1 MADILDEVRAASP
14 GVARRSNG
22 EMMLP
27 YRRLQCMK
35 GCAMAA
41 GMKRSSTR
49 SRPPR
54 FLVKNISIVSNIAH
68 TVGAGSHSINP
79 PCGWPRLPQ
88 GRTPGSPSPRARGP
102 LVGAIR
108 RTSVWRTE
116 PSSGSI
122 TKRATDSSGL
132 MTAATTSSS
141 TSARSKAPRGMGST
155 RDKRSCSKLWLID
168 IPSKYTLNDARKA
181 LDVADLATLASGPRH
196 AGNTRPPLVK
206 ESGADWG

>member
-14 GVARRSNG
+14 GVARRSSG

-27 YRRLQCMK
+27 YRCLQCMK

-79 PCGWPRLPQ
+79 PCGWPRLFPPIPPPP
-88 GRTPGSPSPRARGP
+88 GPGSPCGRYQEDERLAHGT
-102 LVGAIR
+102 VKWFDNEKGYGFIR
-108 RTSVWRTE
+108 PDDGGNDVFVHVSAVESAERH
-116 PSSGSI
+116 
-122 TKRATDSSGL
+122 GL
-132 MTAATTSSS
+132 NEGQ
-141 TSARSKAPRGMGST
+141 KV
-155 RDKRSCSKLWLID
+155 LFEV
-168 IPSKYTLNDARKA
+168 
-181 LDVADLATLASGPRH
+181 VADRH
-196 AGNTRPPLVK
+196 TFKVYPK
-206 ESGADWG
+206 